1 MELNITGKEN
11 LTDDEVAIIN
21 KLVEKN
27 AKHSKYVQSMDMR
40 ITAHRTTGARQKYSV
55 HTKVLTDYGF
65 FKSEAGD
72 WKLNLAVKEALR
84 KLDVHMHNELRRK
97 KGD

>member
-1 MELNITGKEN
+1 MELNVTGKEN
-11 LTDDEVAIIN
+11 LTDDELVIVN

-27 AKHSKYVQSMDMR
+27 AKHSSFIQSMDMR
-40 ITAHRTTGARQKYSV
+40 ITAQRTSGARQKYSV

-65 FKSEAGD
+65 FKSEADD
-72 WKLNLAVKEALR
+72 WKLNLAVKESLR
-84 KLDVHMHNELRRK
+84 KLDAHMHNELKRK

>member
-1 MELNITGKEN
+1 MKLNITGQED
-11 LTDDEVAIIN
+11 LADDELVMIN

-27 AKHSKYVQSMDMR
+27 AKHSSFIQSMDMR
-40 ITAHRTTGARQKYSV
+40 ITAHRITGARQKYSV

-65 FKSEAGD
+65 FKAEAGD
-72 WKLNLAVKEALR
+72 WKLSLAVKEALR
-84 KLDVHMHNELRRK
+84 KLGAHMHNELKRK

>member
-1 MELNITGKEN
+1 MELNLTGKEN
-11 LTDDEVAIIN
+11 LTDDDVAIVN

-27 AKHSKYVQSMDMR
+27 AKRSNFIQSMDMR
-40 ITAHRTTGARQKYSV
+40 ITAHRITGARHKYSV

-65 FKSEAGD
+65 FKSEADD

-84 KLDVHMHNELRRK
+84 KLDAHMHNELKRK